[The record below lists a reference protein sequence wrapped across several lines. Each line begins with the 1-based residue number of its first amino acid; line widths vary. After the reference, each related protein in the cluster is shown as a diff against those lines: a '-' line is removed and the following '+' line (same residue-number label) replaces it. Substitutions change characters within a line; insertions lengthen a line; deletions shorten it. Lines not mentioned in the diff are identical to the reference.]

1 MFKKLIMIFISILF
15 FIGCAETTNFKEYK
29 PNEIKFDE
37 TPAYELSEKLKKP
50 DAPKLIYLDENF
62 QQTNDKSK
70 AKYVAMSDK
79 EFKKIVAL
87 NKLYNTQEELL
98 EKQEDLINTHIA
110 TINALKELIELKNV
124 ESEQYYKLWK
134 NSEQAYQQERQQH
147 LISNIIN
154 RTVTVLLAAGIVII
168 SL

>member
-1 MFKKLIMIFISILF
+1 MKKLIAIILMF
-15 FIGCAETTNFKEYK
+15 LFMGCAGTTNFKEYK

-37 TPAYELSEKLKKP
+37 TPIYELSEKLKKP
-50 DAPKLIYLDENF
+50 DAPKLIYLNEKF

-110 TINALKELIELKNV
+110 TINALKELIELKNI

-134 NSEQAYQQERQQH
+134 NAEQAYQQERQQH

-168 SL
+168 AL